1 MKTEITISEPVQ
13 IRKARSVK
21 EIATQFH
28 SQPITISEEVKLEPQ
43 ELVSSFGKNFGLRIF
58 GITKLSEIGFLA

>member
-21 EIATQFH
+21 EIATKFH
-28 SQPITISEEVKLEPQ
+28 SQPIAISEEVKLEPK
-43 ELVSSFGKNFGLRIF
+43 ELVSSFGINFWNN
-58 GITKLSEIGFLA
+58 FLAKSFSGINFSA